1 MANDNLPNSG
11 KTYSLL
17 LTPWLTLLTARL
29 DVPAHCWGPSGVARD
44 VQYRVWKVAHMLACN
59 RLRIDRDDGS
69 AVADYRIEDD
79 RVESRT
85 LHTSTDG
92 SSDTEKQWQRLT
104 PEQLSSHIMRDTVV
118 ARWLRRRMGVH
129 PLIRAC
135 S

>member
-1 MANDNLPNSG
+1 MFQRIAGAPLEWPGMCN
-11 KTYSLL
+11 TE
-17 LTPWLTLLTARL
+17 
-29 DVPAHCWGPSGVARD
+29 
-44 VQYRVWKVAHMLACN
+44 VWKVAHMLACN

-92 SSDTEKQWQRLT
+92 SSNTEKQWQRLT

>member
-1 MANDNLPNSG
+1 
-11 KTYSLL
+11 
-17 LTPWLTLLTARL
+17 
-29 DVPAHCWGPSGVARD
+29 
-44 VQYRVWKVAHMLACN
+44 MLACN
-59 RLRIDRDDGS
+59 TLRIDRDDGS

-85 LHTSTDG
+85 LHTAPEGSTN
-92 SSDTEKQWQRLT
+92 TEKQWQRLT

-135 S
+135 SQHFSSANEAEQTGQAKWRREKLPHHALASIV